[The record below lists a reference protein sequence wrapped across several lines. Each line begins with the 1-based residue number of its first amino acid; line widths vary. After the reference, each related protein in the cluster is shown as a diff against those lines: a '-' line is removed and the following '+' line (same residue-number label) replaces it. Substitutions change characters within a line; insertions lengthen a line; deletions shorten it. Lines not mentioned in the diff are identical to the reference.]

1 MQLTMSRKRF
11 VLILV
16 LTSVLTMVVMWVA
29 LYYGSAYQKAR
40 QGLKSYDALVAYQ
53 NGSMELV
60 DTNDDGDEMGGLQVY
75 RGDGYSVYIQGDYV
89 IQATDE
95 STGCVRVF
103 QNGILWAIKVPY
115 PMREVVQLGTPFS
128 TDFYFT
134 LTVRSQD
141 EIDRISAGI
150 QEQGKQ
156 YLRDNDYEY
165 MPLDDEYLVVL

>member
-1 MQLTMSRKRF
+1 MQMTMSRKRF
-11 VLILV
+11 VLILI

-29 LYYGSAYQKAR
+29 VYYGSAYQKAR

-60 DTNDDGDEMGGLQVY
+60 DTNDDGHEMGGLQVY

-95 STGCVRVF
+95 STGCVQVF

-115 PMREVVQLGTPFS
+115 PMREVVQLCTPFS

-150 QEQGKQ
+150 QEQGST
-156 YLRDNDYEY
+156 YLRENDFDYILIDNKN
-165 MPLDDEYLVVL
+165 PVIL